1 MIKARVKRRRG
12 EAPASLY
19 VDGFTPHM
27 WGAVARD
34 GNVMVRLGLLLAA
47 ALPLLA
53 ACATLPPGMTAS
65 AGPDQDQPGW
75 TGRTQVV
82 GNNSTVAS
90 NAEATYIQQKWGVG
104 RRN

>member
-1 MIKARVKRRRG
+1 
-12 EAPASLY
+12 
-19 VDGFTPHM
+19 
-27 WGAVARD
+27 
-34 GNVMVRLGLLLAA
+34 MVRFGLLLAA
-47 ALPLLA
+47 PLLVLT
-53 ACATLPPGMTAS
+53 ACGAPPGMTAS
-65 AGPDQDQPGW
+65 DAGQDQPGW

>member
-1 MIKARVKRRRG
+1 MMTKTRCD
-12 EAPASLY
+12 PSSLY
-19 VDGFTPHM
+19 VDLLPPHV
-27 WGAVARD
+27 WETVARD
-34 GNVMVRLGLLLAA
+34 GNVVIRSVLGFTAALLL
-47 ALPLLA
+47 LVG
-53 ACATLPPGMTAS
+53 CAPMPPGMTAS
-65 AGPDQDQPGW
+65 AGSDQDQPGW